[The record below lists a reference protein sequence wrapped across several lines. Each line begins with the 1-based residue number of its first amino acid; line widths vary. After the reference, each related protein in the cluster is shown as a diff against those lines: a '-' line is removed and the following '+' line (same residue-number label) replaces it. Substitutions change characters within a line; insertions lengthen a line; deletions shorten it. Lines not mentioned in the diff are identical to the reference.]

1 MYKKIIGFHI
11 LTVLYIFLLGTTI
24 IAIEEFPEGLMGKY
38 NIEMI
43 PMYYFEM
50 AILVTFFICAGL
62 FLITISREKKKNL
75 WLDILTLDLPAV
87 LEILWIK
94 WRSILFNMVPWGS
107 KYGRLRV
114 YISDENLQIAIMTIG
129 GLLLGLEIVRYVD
142 YFKLRKKRERL
153 YGQE

>member
-24 IAIEEFPEGLMGKY
+24 IAIEEFPEGLMGRY

-50 AILVTFFICAGL
+50 AIQVTFFICAAL
-62 FLITISREKKKNL
+62 FLIAISKEKKKNL
-75 WLDILTLDLPAV
+75 WLDILTLDVPAV
-87 LEILWIK
+87 LEIFWLK
-94 WRSILFNMVPWGS
+94 WRSNLFNMVGWGS

-114 YISDENLQIAIMTIG
+114 YISDENLHIIIMTIG
-129 GLLLGLEIVRYVD
+129 GLLLGLEIVRYMD
-142 YFKLRKKRERL
+142 YFKTKK
-153 YGQE
+153 